1 MEENREVK
9 NAREIAI
16 VVAIIVICFMG
27 GIALHYFLL
36 AEKEEKE
43 VPSTSV
49 YQSER
54 IDYTQYYNNTD
65 LNNFHNTFGYD
76 DIRIL
81 GQDYT
86 IDSAINSNCYV
97 HSNSGIFNEEILKA
111 FIENKNNGILSSIR
125 IIETTIE
132 GDLII
137 TDIKFE
143 DSKVKVVRDFTRD
156 KYMNI
161 QDATIAYLEYDN
173 IDEYEYNG
181 RRMLV
186 VHNGELT
193 DETLESDTTSITIFI
208 D

>member
-16 VVAIIVICFMG
+16 VVAIIVICFIG
-27 GIALHYFLL
+27 GMALHYFLL

-43 VPSTSV
+43 VPSASV

-54 IDYTQYYNNTD
+54 IDYTQYYNNTE
-65 LNNFHNTFGYD
+65 LNNFYNAFGYD

-97 HSNSGIFNEEILKA
+97 HSNNGIFNEEILNA
-111 FIENKNNGILSSIR
+111 FIDNKKNGIPSSIR
-125 IIETTIE
+125 VIETTIE